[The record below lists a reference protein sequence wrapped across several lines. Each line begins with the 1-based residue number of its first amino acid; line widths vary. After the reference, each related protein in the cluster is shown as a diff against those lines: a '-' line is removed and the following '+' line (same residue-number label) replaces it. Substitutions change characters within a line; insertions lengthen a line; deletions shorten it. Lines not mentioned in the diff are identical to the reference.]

1 VRCDVAVIGAGHN
14 GLVAAAYLG
23 RAGQRV
29 CVLERREIVGG
40 ACVTEEFHPGF
51 RTSTFSYAT
60 SLLHPRIIEDLALRR
75 HGLHLIAK
83 NPTYF
88 VPFPDG
94 DHLFLWAE
102 TEKSQ
107 EEIARFSPKDAAA
120 YPRFL
125 QFWDDAAWLWDET
138 ILSPPPSQADLGRM
152 ANTPEREEHLRRLL
166 TLSIA
171 DLLDLYFVD
180 DRVKAVLSTSGIIGS
195 GLGVRTPGS
204 AWVWYLHNMGMALGS
219 RGRWGYARG
228 GQGSVTGAI
237 AAAAR
242 EAGVEIRTGVEVAR
256 VLVEHDRVAG
266 VVLSGGEEVRAP
278 VVLSNA
284 DPKRTFLTLVEPR
297 DLPEEFRERVGQI
310 RMNGVSFK
318 LNLALAEL
326 PNYRAHPGVAPGPQH
341 QATMNVAP
349 SLGYLEAAW
358 RDAQDGRTSRA
369 PWIEAYIATTLD
381 DSLAPPGRHIMS
393 IFAQYAPYHLIGGDW
408 ERERDR
414 FADRCIAT
422 MAEYAPNL
430 PGAILA
436 RDALSPV
443 EIERRL
449 GLTGGH
455 IFQGEYTP
463 DQLFAARPLIGHSRY
478 RTPLPGLYLCG
489 AGAHPGGCVM
499 GAPGYNAAHT
509 VLADQA

>member
-1 VRCDVAVIGAGHN
+1 VSYNAIIIGGGHN
-14 GLVAAAYLG
+14 GLVAAAYLA
-23 RAGQRV
+23 RAGRRV
-29 CVLERREIVGG
+29 VVLERRPIIGG

-51 RTSTFSYAT
+51 HTSTFSYAT
-60 SLLHPRIIEDLALRR
+60 SLLHPRIIDDLALRR

-102 TEKSQ
+102 TERSQ
-107 EEIARFSPKDAAA
+107 EALARFSPRDAAA

-138 ILSPPPSQADLGRM
+138 VLSSPPSMVDLGRL
-152 ANTPEREEHLRRLL
+152 ASTPEREEQLRRLL

-171 DLLDLYFVD
+171 DVLELYFEN

-195 GLGVRTPGS
+195 GVGVRTPGS
-204 AWVWYLHNMGMALGS
+204 AWVWYLHNMGTALGS

-228 GQGSVTGAI
+228 GQGAVTGAI

-242 EAGVEIRTGVEVAR
+242 EAGAEVRTDAEVAR
-256 VLVEHDRVAG
+256 VFVEADRVAG
-266 VVLSGGEEVRAP
+266 VVLTNGDVLRAP

-284 DPKRTFLTLVEPR
+284 DPKRTFLSLVEPEH
-297 DLPEEFRERVGQI
+297 LPDDFRERVAQI

-326 PNYRAHPGVAPGPQH
+326 PNYRACPGVEPGPQH
-341 QATMNVAP
+341 CATMNVVP
-349 SLGYLEAAW
+349 SLDYLEAAW

-369 PWIEAYIATTLD
+369 PWIEAYIGTTLD
-381 DSLAPPGRHIMS
+381 DTLAPPGRHIMS
-393 IFAQYAPYHLIGGDW
+393 IFAQYAPYRLTQGDW
-408 ERERDR
+408 ESERDR

-422 MAEYAPNL
+422 IAEYAPNL

-436 RDALSPV
+436 RDAISPL

-463 DQLFAARPLIGHSRY
+463 DQLFASRPLTGYSRY

-499 GAPGYNAAHT
+499 GAPGYNAAHA
-509 VLADQA
+509 VLADLP